1 MEIIVADKTK
11 LIEVLYVIRECSQQ
25 LIEKGVK
32 YWNNSVADY
41 HEISNDIANQ
51 NVFLLVVNKVTIGTV
66 TIKPNKQ
73 NASKYDISRLA
84 IFPHF
89 QKRGYASEILKFAE
103 NYSKDNGAKVLVG
116 TTPIDD
122 EGLSQLLQENG
133 FVNQGVDG
141 EVHEEFIRI
150 KFEKQLN

>member
-11 LIEVLYVIRECSQQ
+11 LIEVLFVIRECSQQ

-51 NVFLLVVNKVTIGTV
+51 NVFLLVVNKVTVGTV
-66 TIKPNKQ
+66 TIKPNKKDPKI
-73 NASKYDISRLA
+73 NIISRLA

-89 QKRGYASEILKFAE
+89 QKRGYATEILKFAE
-103 NYSKDNGAKVLVG
+103 NYSKDKGAKTIVG

-122 EGLSQLLQENG
+122 EALTQLLQEHG
-133 FVNQGVDG
+133 YINQGVDG

-150 KFEKQLN
+150 KFEKQLK

>member
-66 TIKPNKQ
+66 TIKPNKH
-73 NASKYDISRLA
+73 NTSKYDISRLA

>member
-11 LIEVLYVIRECSQQ
+11 LIEVLYILRECSQQ

-32 YWNNSVADY
+32 YWNNSLADY
-41 HEISNDIANQ
+41 HEISNDIANLH
-51 NVFLLVVNKVTIGTV
+51 VFLLVVNKVTVGTV
-66 TIKPNKQ
+66 TLKP
-73 NASKYDISRLA
+73 SKKDPKVNNISRLA

-89 QKRGYASEILKFAE
+89 QKRGYAREILKFAE
-103 NYSKDNGAKVLVG
+103 EYSKDKGAKTIVG
-116 TTPIDD
+116 TTPLDD
-122 EGLSQLLQENG
+122 KALTQLLQEHG

-150 KFEKQLN
+150 KFEKQIN

>member
-11 LIEVLYVIRECSQQ
+11 LIEVLYIIRECSQQ

-32 YWNNSVADY
+32 YWNNSVTDY

-66 TIKPNKQ
+66 TIKPNKKD
-73 NASKYDISRLA
+73 SKVNTISRLA

-103 NYSKDNGAKVLVG
+103 NHAKDNGVKTLVG
-116 TTPIDD
+116 TTPVDD
-122 EGLSQLLQENG
+122 EALTLLLQEHG

-150 KFEKQLN
+150 KFEKQLG

>member
-32 YWNNSVADY
+32 YWNNSLADY

-66 TIKPNKQ
+66 TIKPNKH
-73 NASKYDISRLA
+73 NPNKYDISRLA

-89 QKRGYASEILKFAE
+89 QKRGYASETLKFAE
-103 NYSKDNGAKVLVG
+103 NYSKDNGAKALVG

-122 EGLSQLLQENG
+122 EALSQLLQENG